1 MSQENTPVNSV
12 EGVSLDSVIMKKIG
26 MTRIFDE
33 KGNHVPVTVLEIQE
47 SKVVQVKT
55 EDNDGYSSVKFAYGP
70 KKEKNVNA
78 PMKGILKKANI
89 EESFSKMTETKL
101 ENSSPEGIK
110 VGDTLQY
117 GNFTSG
123 STVNITGITKGKG
136 FAGVVKKFGFAGGPM
151 SHGSKFHRT
160 TGSIGNRA
168 TPGKVWKGKKMPGHL
183 GCNKQTIKNLTI
195 VEMNTEKGYVLIR
208 GSVPGSKN
216 SFVRVTKA

>member
-1 MSQENTPVNSV
+1 MSQENTPVNSDD
-12 EGVSLDSVIMKKIG
+12 GVSMDSVIMKKVG

-33 KGNHVPVTVLEIQE
+33 NGNHVPVTVLEIQS

-55 EDNDGYSSVKFAYGP
+55 EENDGYSSVKFAYHV
-70 KKEKNVNA
+70 KKDKNLNA
-78 PMKGILKKANI
+78 PIKGILKKANV
-89 EESFSKMTETKL
+89 EETYSKMSETKI
-101 ENSSPEGIK
+101 ESSAFEGVK
-110 VGDTLQY
+110 AGDILQ
-117 GNFTSG
+117 FDSFKSG
-123 STVNITGITKGKG
+123 TTVNITGITKGKG
-136 FAGVVKKFGFAGGPM
+136 FAGVVKKYGFAGGPM

-168 TPGKVWKGKKMPGHL
+168 TPGKVWKGKKMPGHM

>member
-1 MSQENTPVNSV
+1 MSQENAPVNSV
-12 EGVSLDSVIMKKIG
+12 DGVSMDSVIMKKVG

-33 KGNHVPVTVLEIQE
+33 NGNHVPVTVLEIQS

-55 EDNDGYSSVKFAYGP
+55 EENDGYSSVKFAYNL
-70 KKEKNVNA
+70 KKDKNINA
-78 PMKGILKKANI
+78 PTKGILKKANV
-89 EESFSKMTETKL
+89 EESFSKMSETRI
-101 ENSSPEGIK
+101 ENSAVEGVK
-110 VGDTLQY
+110 PGDSLQVES
-117 GNFTSG
+117 FKSG
-123 STVNITGITKGKG
+123 TTVNITGITKGKG

-168 TPGKVWKGKKMPGHL
+168 TPGKVWKGKKMPGHM

>member
-1 MSQENTPVNSV
+1 
-12 EGVSLDSVIMKKIG
+12 MKKIG

-33 KGNHVPVTVLEIQE
+33 KGNHVPVTVLEIQK

-55 EDNDGYSSVKFAYGP
+55 EDNDGYSSVKFAYGT

-101 ENSSPEGIK
+101 EKSSAEGIK

-168 TPGKVWKGKKMPGHL
+168 TQVKFGK
-183 GCNKQTIKNLTI
+183 
-195 VEMNTEKGYVLIR
+195 EKRCRAIWVATSR
-208 GSVPGSKN
+208 Q
-216 SFVRVTKA
+216 